1 VEPAT
6 EWAVV
11 QAVHWLTLSIEVAA
25 VAIALLGCAVIVVD
39 RLGGVAARGIR
50 ARATTDTG
58 HARGAASGASASG
71 ASAPDA
77 PSEDVVAGG
86 GVERRMSVNARAD
99 ADSRRRAAPNQLVV
113 EDERQ
118 RYAQAGF
125 TRREWQRLV
134 FLRWLYRRGLLT
146 EWPWRRAGQATRG
159 GAGGQPS
166 PGGAD
171 RNHPGQLG

>member
-1 VEPAT
+1 MEPAT

-11 QAVHWLTLSIEVAA
+11 QAVQWLTLSIEVAG

-39 RLGGVAARGIR
+39 QLGTSSFTPIIDGI
-50 ARATTDTG
+50 TDTG
-58 HARGAASGASASG
+58 HVRGAGGG

-86 GVERRMSVNARAD
+86 GVERRMSVSARAD
-99 ADSRRRAAPNQLVV
+99 ADSRCSAAPNQLVV

-146 EWPWRRAGQATRG
+146 EWPWRLAGQATRG

-171 RNHPGQLG
+171 RNHPGQVG

>member
-1 VEPAT
+1 MAPAT
-6 EWAVV
+6 EWVGI
-11 QAVHWLTLSIEVAA
+11 QAVQWLTLSIEVAG
-25 VAIALLGCAVIVVD
+25 VAIALLGCALIAVD
-39 RLGGVAARGIR
+39 RLGGIVARGGR

-58 HARGAASGASASG
+58 HVRGAGGG

-86 GVERRMSVNARAD
+86 GVERRMSVSARAD

-146 EWPWRRAGQATRG
+146 EWPWRGAGQATRG